1 MTDTLAAAASN
12 AAVEAA
18 DATTATQVPT
28 TRLYNMTQILQN
40 TFQISGS
47 NEVAISAGNV
57 TKEDYLTAKNM
68 KQLMKDVEYAY
79 LLGVRAD
86 GDATTARTMRGAL
99 NWTTTN
105 LDKASDATLAASGA
119 VTGGTARPLTLAMI
133 KGVMQDIFDA
143 GGDPTKVFCGSFQ
156 ATQFTSFANT
166 NNYRQMVEAGKLNDY
181 VDVYANE
188 FGKLE
193 VIPHRIMSVSKAD
206 VVFIADMEYFKKG
219 TYRPI
224 GKQKLSKTGDSDKF
238 QILGELTLESR
249 AENASGRITNLDAS

>member
-1 MTDTLAAAASN
+1 MGDTFKTYEAIGRREDLSEIVTSIAPVDALLYNAIGSVDVKNTKHEWMTDTLAAAASN

-119 VTGGTARPLTLAMI
+119 VTGGTARRLPLA
-133 KGVMQDIFDA
+133 
-143 GGDPTKVFCGSFQ
+143 
-156 ATQFTSFANT
+156 
-166 NNYRQMVEAGKLNDY
+166 
-181 VDVYANE
+181 
-188 FGKLE
+188 
-193 VIPHRIMSVSKAD
+193 
-206 VVFIADMEYFKKG
+206 
-219 TYRPI
+219 
-224 GKQKLSKTGDSDKF
+224 
-238 QILGELTLESR
+238 
-249 AENASGRITNLDAS
+249 